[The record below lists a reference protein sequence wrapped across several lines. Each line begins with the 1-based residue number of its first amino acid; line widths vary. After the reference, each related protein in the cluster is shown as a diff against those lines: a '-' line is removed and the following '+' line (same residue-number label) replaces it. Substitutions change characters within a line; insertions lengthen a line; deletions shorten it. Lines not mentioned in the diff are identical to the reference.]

1 MLAIWPPG
9 QIGLGGDP
17 RAARNRAQQRR
28 GTRIQCIP
36 LYRARAGRIGYD
48 PDKLLK
54 GIREMCQKNGYPNG
68 YIYFLGGGV
77 ETAST
82 VPSTIDEMLLQSH
95 QGVLRLFPVWP
106 REMDAHF
113 NHLRAYGAFLVSG
126 ELSKGAVKGVVIESE
141 KGRPCTLQNPWRG
154 KAIALTRN
162 GHAAE
167 TLTGDTVTFKTTPGE
182 RIAIMPR

>member
-1 MLAIWPPG
+1 MLA
-9 QIGLGGDP
+9 
-17 RAARNRAQQRR
+17 
-28 GTRIQCIP
+28 
-36 LYRARAGRIGYD
+36 RIGYD
-48 PDKLLK
+48 PTSILK
-54 GIREMCQKNGYPNG
+54 GLREMCQKNGYPNG

-154 KAIALTRN
+154 KAIALYLATSCRSGLEALKSVSTQIEMPN
-162 GHAAE
+162 VISV
-167 TLTGDTVTFKTTPGE
+167 VTSAIQRKIFFLSLGTNNKTSTPRSGKKVRSVRGW
-182 RIAIMPR
+182 RIKSM